1 MRFLFRLFLL
11 FVVVVALGWLFRA
24 PILERLAL
32 VAGASARH
40 TGSDTQGASGTAER
54 TARERLSDLDFSV
67 DSIARE
73 LKASG
78 RVVRRKVAEAGRQLE
93 ESTRD
98 ARTTATLKARF
109 ALDPELKAR
118 EIDIHTQDG
127 RVTLN
132 GRVNSHEEVARAIR
146 MAVEEDDVLEVTS
159 TLQVSASGATAERPS
174 GVEVAPRPSATPVP
188 ALSSS
193 WHAGCLC
200 QSRRRPPPRGGH
212 RGAAEE
218 A

>member
-11 FVVVVALGWLFRA
+11 FVIVVALVWVFRA
-24 PILERLAL
+24 PILDRLGL

-40 TGSDTQGASGTAER
+40 NGSETRGASGTAER

-73 LKASG
+73 LKATG
-78 RVVRRKVAEAGRQLE
+78 RVVRRKVTEAGRQLE

-98 ARTTATLKARF
+98 ARTTARLKARF

-118 EIDIHTQDG
+118 EIDIHTEDG
-127 RVTLN
+127 RVTLE
-132 GRVNSHEEVARAIR
+132 GRVDSHEELARAIR

-159 TLQVSASGATAERPS
+159 TLQVSASGAATEHSS
-174 GVEVAPRPSATPVP
+174 GVEVAPQPTATPVP
-188 ALSSS
+188 
-193 WHAGCLC
+193 
-200 QSRRRPPPRGGH
+200 
-212 RGAAEE
+212 
-218 A
+218 

>member
-11 FVVVVALGWLFRA
+11 LVLVVAVVWVFRTPLLG
-24 PILERLAL
+24 RL
-32 VAGASARH
+32 GITASAQAPQ
-40 TGSDTQGASGTAER
+40 TGGETRGTPGTAER
-54 TARERLSDLDFSV
+54 AIRGPLSEGDLSV
-67 DSIARE
+67 DSIAQE
-73 LKASG
+73 LKATG
-78 RVVRRKVAEAGRQLE
+78 RVVRRKAAEAGRQLE

-118 EIDIHTQDG
+118 EIDIHTKDG

-132 GRVNSHEEVARAIR
+132 GRVDSHEEVARAIR

-174 GVEVAPRPSATPVP
+174 GVEVAPRPTATPVP
-188 ALSSS
+188 
-193 WHAGCLC
+193 
-200 QSRRRPPPRGGH
+200 
-212 RGAAEE
+212 
-218 A
+218 